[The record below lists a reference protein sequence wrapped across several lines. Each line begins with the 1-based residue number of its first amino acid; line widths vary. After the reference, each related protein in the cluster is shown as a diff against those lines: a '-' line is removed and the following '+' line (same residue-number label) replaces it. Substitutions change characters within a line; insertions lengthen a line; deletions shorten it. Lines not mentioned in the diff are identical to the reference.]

1 MAAPAVARTPNA
13 ATPPILLLNA
23 SSGAAAG
30 AAEASHPVL
39 ADVQKALEAHGVQ
52 AAVVIERGDRVAA
65 RARRAVSEGCR
76 LVVAGGGDGTISAV
90 ASALVDSDATLGVL
104 PLGTL
109 NHFAKDLGIPLDVAG
124 AVGVLAAGHTCAVDV
139 GEVNGR
145 VFINNSSLGLYPS
158 LVYQREKRQAQGRR
172 KWVAF
177 VLALA
182 RVWRAYRRVRVIVH
196 TEDGIRMIRTPFV
209 FVGNNEYQLEGVRIG
224 ARARVDQGRLH
235 VSMAPG
241 LSRGQLLRVLGRALV
256 GRLSAVDHLD
266 TLLTDE
272 VTIAA
277 WRRRLP
283 VALDGEV
290 TLVPTP
296 LRYRTRPGAL
306 RVCVPADHPAGPRGL
321 VANDRPGDGV
331 ERPARV

>member
-1 MAAPAVARTPNA
+1 MAAPAVARTPDV
-13 ATPPILLLNA
+13 ATSVLLLLNA
-23 SSGAAAG
+23 SSGAAARS
-30 AAEASHPVL
+30 AEGHPAIADLREAL
-39 ADVQKALEAHGVQ
+39 AAHGLH
-52 AAVVIERGDRVAA
+52 AAVVVETGERLAA
-65 RARRAVSEGCR
+65 YARHAVSEGCR
-76 LVVAGGGDGTISAV
+76 LVVAGGGDGTVSAV

-109 NHFAKDLGIPLDVAG
+109 NHFAKDLGIPLDVPG
-124 AVGVLAAGHTCAVDV
+124 AVRVLAEGHARAVDV

-158 LVYQREKRQAQGRR
+158 LVSQREKGQAQGRH

-177 VLALA
+177 ALALV

-196 TEDGIRMIRTPFV
+196 TEHGIRMIRTPFV

-224 ARARVDQGRLH
+224 ARARVDAGRLH

-241 LSRGQLLRVLGRALV
+241 LTRGQLLAVLGRALV

-277 WRRRLP
+277 WRRHLP

-290 TLVPTP
+290 TLVRTP

-306 RVCVPADHPAGPRGL
+306 RVCLPANAPAGPRGL
-321 VANDRPGDGV
+321 VANDGAGG
-331 ERPARV
+331 E